1 VPSLSIIY
9 ASTSG
14 HTEFVV
20 DTLIAFLQEKGIKKI
35 DKTKAE
41 RATVESL
48 TQGDVL
54 LLASSTW
61 NTGNTEGQLNPHMH
75 ALLRERAKD
84 IDLKGKKV
92 ALIGLGDQRYFYT
105 CKAAKHLEEFTFTH
119 KGTLVVPT
127 LKILNEPYGQE
138 EDIKKWGELLVKA
151 LNKEGSRASEIGHGK
166 KESKI
171 PKS

>member
-1 VPSLSIIY
+1 MASLSIIY

-14 HTEFVV
+14 HTEYVV
-20 DTLIAFLQEKGIKKI
+20 DTLIAFLKEKSSVKI
-35 DKTKAE
+35 TKQIAE
-41 RATVESL
+41 RATADSL
-48 TQGDVL
+48 AQGDVL
-54 LLASSTW
+54 ILASSTW

-75 ALLRERAKD
+75 ALLRERVKD

-105 CKAAKHLEEFTFTH
+105 CKAAKHLEEFVFTH

-138 EDIKKWGELLVKA
+138 DTVNQWGKSLLKF
-151 LNKEGSRASEIGHGK
+151 LK
-166 KESKI
+166 
-171 PKS
+171 